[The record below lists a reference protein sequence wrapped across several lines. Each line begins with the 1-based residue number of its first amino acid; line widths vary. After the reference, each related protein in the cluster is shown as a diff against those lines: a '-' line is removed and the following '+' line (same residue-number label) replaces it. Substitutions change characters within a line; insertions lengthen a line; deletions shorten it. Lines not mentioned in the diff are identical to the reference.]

1 VRRVQRVTPARYV
14 PLTWLL
20 CALISTAPYGATG
33 EEDKAAKLQQ
43 LRQQIQDLQKSLGA
57 ARDQQA
63 ELRESL
69 RRSEVEIGRIS
80 RILKDLRKQLRRQTR
95 ALKDLEARRGKERE
109 ALGAQREAI
118 ARQMVA
124 SYAMGRQGQLKIVL
138 NQQDPAAIARTLTYY
153 DYFIKAR
160 AARIAAI
167 DHTLAELTQTEQD
180 ISAETNRLDRLRID
194 QADRLSALQQTR
206 RTRAEVLAKLEAEI
220 RTKQQ
225 RLDQLLKDEARL
237 ARLVQRL
244 REALSDIPPDAVG
257 VPFSQLKGRLAW
269 PVDGRVTARFGETR
283 KPGTMRWQGVM
294 LQAEQGREVHA
305 VYHGRVAFA
314 DWLRGFGL
322 LIIIDHGDGFMSLY
336 GHNESLYKSPGDWV
350 EGGELIATVGDS
362 GGRAEPGLYFEIRHN
377 GRPADPARWCVARK

>member
-1 VRRVQRVTPARYV
+1 M
-14 PLTWLL
+14 
-20 CALISTAPYGATG
+20 PYEASGD
-33 EEDKAAKLQQ
+33 EDKTAKLQQ
-43 LRQQIQDLQKSLGA
+43 LRQQIQELQKSLGA

-63 ELRESL
+63 ELRQSL
-69 RRSEVEIGRIS
+69 RRSETEIGRIS
-80 RILKDLRKQLRRQTR
+80 RVLKDLRTQLRRQTR
-95 ALKDLEARRGKERE
+95 ALEDLEARREEERRS
-109 ALGAQREAI
+109 LGAQRDAI

-160 AARIAAI
+160 AERIAAI
-167 DHTLAELTQTEQD
+167 DHTLTELTQTEKD
-180 ISAETNRLDRLRID
+180 ISAETERLDRLRAD

-206 RTRAEVLAKLEAEI
+206 RTRAEVLAKLEADI

-237 ARLVQRL
+237 ARLVERL
-244 REALSDIPPDAVG
+244 REALSDIPPDAIG

-269 PVDGRVTARFGETR
+269 PVDGRLGARFGETR
-283 KPGTMRWQGVM
+283 KPGTMKWQGVM

-305 VYHGRVAFA
+305 IYHGRVAFA

-377 GRPADPARWCVARK
+377 GRPTDPARWCVARK